1 MKISVLTYNFLKIK
15 YLGLFFFG
23 MFIQLNAQEASNSV
37 ETTSIKIGEQINYKI
52 KIKLDSLDQI
62 NFPKAKDFS
71 PFELINEF
79 KVDTNYLDKKFIIS
93 KQFALTFFDSG
104 TYYIPSQKLNLL
116 NNEIEL
122 DSFKITINDVKIDT
136 TKQGLYDIK
145 PIMKS
150 NTQFDFLFWL
160 YILMFIIII
169 CIFLHFKN
177 QILSFFTIQKLE
189 VEYLTPYEKAVSELS
204 KIKKLNNLSEL
215 DIKTYYSN
223 LTFVIR
229 NFIEEKIIDNALE
242 CTTKELIQKLSLLK
256 TSKKLNFSNSTLKNI
271 EDVFSRADL
280 VKFAKF
286 VPDTQSSLIDLE
298 ILSKELK
305 KIKSILPQPSKEEL
319 EKNLKIQEELRRKR
333 LKNRNNKIAIYSFL
347 SLLLIYLSASIIYG
361 FTYVND
367 KIFQKQNLIFL
378 ESDNWVSSS
387 YGAPPI
393 TISTPEVLIRN
404 MDSLIFSLVES
415 TSKSEFS
422 YNNLKDPLTIRLTN
436 FKLPENSSSIRLQ
449 DVMMRSI
456 ETIEKLG
463 VKNIITKFEKFQTPN
478 EAEGLMIYGSA
489 DFPLDKPNQ
498 FRKSKYKIF
507 GFINNQ
513 DYKQIFILWEEN
525 DNYIVEII
533 DRIVNSIE
541 LVKNKT
547 DL

>member
-37 ETTSIKIGEQINYKI
+37 DTTSIKIGEQINYKI

-116 NNEIEL
+116 NKEIEL

-150 NTQFDFLFWL
+150 NTQFDFLFWVS
-160 YILMFIIII
+160 ILMFIIII
-169 CIFLHFKN
+169 CIFLYFKN

-256 TSKKLNFSNSTLKNI
+256 TSKKLKRTIIQIS
-271 EDVFSRADL
+271 EDQFERL
-280 VKFAKF
+280 F
-286 VPDTQSSLIDLE
+286 E
-298 ILSKELK
+298 YN
-305 KIKSILPQPSKEEL
+305 EETPV
-319 EKNLKIQEELRRKR
+319 
-333 LKNRNNKIAIYSFL
+333 
-347 SLLLIYLSASIIYG
+347 LIYE
-361 FTYVND
+361 D
-367 KIFQKQNLIFL
+367 
-378 ESDNWVSSS
+378 
-387 YGAPPI
+387 
-393 TISTPEVLIRN
+393 
-404 MDSLIFSLVES
+404 
-415 TSKSEFS
+415 EFG
-422 YNNLKDPLTIRLTN
+422 
-436 FKLPENSSSIRLQ
+436 
-449 DVMMRSI
+449 SI
-456 ETIEKLG
+456 E
-463 VKNIITKFEKFQTPN
+463 NTKFEYDLGLLN
-478 EAEGLMIYGSA
+478 EAEYQGRKVQLGKIMQGDVKKSKVYVKNDKGKVVKVNFGFGGKSA
-489 DFPLDKPNQ
+489 KGKRMVIKKNNPER
-498 FRKSKYKIF
+498 RKSF
-507 GFINNQ
+507 RARMRC
-513 DYKQIFILWEEN
+513 
-525 DNYIVEII
+525 DNPGPKWKPRYWAC
-533 DRIVNSIE
+533 R
-541 LVKNKT
+541 T
-547 DL
+547 W

>member
-1 MKISVLTYNFLKIK
+1 MRINSLTYNFLKIK
-15 YLGLFFFG
+15 FLGLFFFAL
-23 MFIQLNAQEASNSV
+23 FNQLNAQEASSFV
-37 ETTSIKIGEQINYKI
+37 DTASIKIGEQINYKI
-52 KIKLDSLDQI
+52 NIKLDSLDEI
-62 NFPKAKDFS
+62 NFPKAKDFA

-104 TYYIPSQKLNLL
+104 TYYIPSQKLSLL
-116 NNEIEL
+116 DKEIEL
-122 DSFKITINDVKIDT
+122 DSFKVTINAVKIDT

-150 NTQFDFLFWL
+150 NTKFDFLFWL
-160 YILMFIIII
+160 YILIFIIVL
-169 CIFLHFKN
+169 CTFLYFKN
-177 QILSFFTIQKLE
+177 HIFSFFTINKLE
-189 VEYLTPYEKAVSELS
+189 VEYLTPYEKAVTELS
-204 KIKKLNNLSEL
+204 KIKDLNYLSEI
-215 DIKTYYSN
+215 DIKTYYSD

-280 VKFAKF
+280 VKFAKYE
-286 VPDTQSSLIDLE
+286 PDTQSASTDLE
-298 ILSKELK
+298 TITKELE
-305 KIKSILPQPSKEEL
+305 KIKLILPEPSEEEL
-319 EKNLKIQEELRRKR
+319 EKNLKIQEDLRRKR
-333 LKNRNNKIAIYSFL
+333 LKNRNNKIAIYSLL
-347 SLLLIYLSASIIYG
+347 SLFLIYLTASIIYG

-404 MDSLIFSLVES
+404 TDSLTFSVVEAS
-415 TSKSEFS
+415 SKSEFS
-422 YNNLKDPLTIRLTN
+422 FNNIKDPLYITLTN
-436 FKLPENSSSIRLQ
+436 FKLPENSSSIKLQ
-449 DVMMRSI
+449 DVMISSI

-489 DFPLDKPNQ
+489 DFPVNKPNQ

-513 DYKQIFILWEEN
+513 DYKQIFISWEEN

-533 DRIVNSIE
+533 DRIIKSIE
-541 LVKNKT
+541 LLKNKT
-547 DL
+547 N